1 MADMFVPFNES
12 DEEMLEKSIAAEL
25 SKNDDIVEYIH
36 ENSLE
41 ALKNRFSSAD
51 EDENI
56 RNEGFGLA
64 KKGGLIR
71 KPHPDSIMPYMNR
84 EIPPKEDIPTDSE
97 SDLSKMFDMAKS
109 EHDSDNVMF
118 SDLGNDSAKAEEE
131 KPKEEVQEKP
141 AEPVE
146 ETPKDPPKRKR
157 GRPRKNPLPEEAS
170 EKKEKKEAKNEEAP
184 AEKAPENNDSNE
196 QYVLTPKYNTNTKI
210 IYVNENLD
218 DGIKRNSESELE
230 NLFSNERKGKVFG
243 LWRKI
248 KK

>member
-1 MADMFVPFNES
+1 MADMFVPFNDS
-12 DEEMLEKSIAAEL
+12 DDELEKSIAAEL
-25 SKNDDIVEYIH
+25 SKNDDIVDYIH

-41 ALKNRFSSAD
+41 SLKARFGAVD
-51 EDENI
+51 EDESI
-56 RNEGFGLA
+56 RNEGFELA

-71 KPHPDSIMPYMNR
+71 KPHPESVMPYLNI
-84 EIPPKEDIPTDSE
+84 ELPPQEDIATDSE
-97 SDLSKMFDMAKS
+97 SELSKVFDMAKS

-118 SDLGNDSAKAEEE
+118 SDLGKETAKPVEKREVKQEE
-131 KPKEEVQEKP
+131 KTDKPVEQTEEAPKE
-141 AEPVE
+141 
-146 ETPKDPPKRKR
+146 PPKRKR
-157 GRPRKNPLPEEAS
+157 GRPRKNPLPEEKKE
-170 EKKEKKEAKNEEAP
+170 EKKEETP
-184 AEKAPENNDSNE
+184 AEKAPEEKSENE

-230 NLFSNERKGKVFG
+230 NLFNTEGKGRAFR

>member
-1 MADMFVPFNES
+1 MADMFVPFNDS
-12 DEEMLEKSIAAEL
+12 DDELEKSIAAEL
-25 SKNDDIVEYIH
+25 SKNDDIVDYIH

-41 ALKNRFSSAD
+41 SLKARFGAAD
-51 EDENI
+51 EDESI
-56 RNEGFGLA
+56 RNEGFELA

-71 KPHPDSIMPYMNR
+71 KPHPESVMPYMNR
-84 EIPPKEDIPTDSE
+84 ELSPQEDIATDSE
-97 SDLSKMFDMAKS
+97 SELSKVFDMAKS

-118 SDLGNDSAKAEEE
+118 SDLGTETAKPVEQKKEE
-131 KPKEEVQEKP
+131 KQEEKTDKPVEQVEEAPKE
-141 AEPVE
+141 
-146 ETPKDPPKRKR
+146 PPKRKR
-157 GRPRKNPLPEEAS
+157 GRPRKNPLPEEKKE
-170 EKKEKKEAKNEEAP
+170 EKKEETP
-184 AEKAPENNDSNE
+184 AEKVPEEKSENE

-230 NLFSNERKGKVFG
+230 DLFNNEGKGRVFR

>member
-1 MADMFVPFNES
+1 MADMFVPFNDS
-12 DEEMLEKSIAAEL
+12 DDELEKSIAAEL
-25 SKNDDIVEYIH
+25 SKNDDIVDYIH

-41 ALKNRFSSAD
+41 SLKARFGAAD
-51 EDENI
+51 EDESI
-56 RNEGFGLA
+56 RNEGFELA

-71 KPHPDSIMPYMNR
+71 KPHPESVMPYMNR
-84 EIPPKEDIPTDSE
+84 ELPPQEDIATDSE
-97 SDLSKMFDMAKS
+97 SELSKVFDMAKS

-118 SDLGNDSAKAEEE
+118 SDLGTETAKPVEQKKEE
-131 KPKEEVQEKP
+131 KQEEKTDKPVEQVEEAPKE
-141 AEPVE
+141 
-146 ETPKDPPKRKR
+146 PPKRKR
-157 GRPRKNPLPEEAS
+157 GRPRKNPLPEEKKE
-170 EKKEKKEAKNEEAP
+170 EKKEETP
-184 AEKAPENNDSNE
+184 AEKVPEEKSENE

-230 NLFSNERKGKVFG
+230 DLFNNEGKGRVFR